1 MKSLNVIFTVAAI
14 LLSALPLGAQ
24 QPAADGAASQGPLG
38 GLGMFL
44 PMVLVFGIFYLLMI
58 RPQQKQRKQQQQM
71 VGALKKGDEV
81 VTTAGIHGKI
91 HGVAD
96 NIITLEIADNIRIKL
111 DKQQVAS
118 LKPASSS

>member
-1 MKSLNVIFTVAAI
+1 
-14 LLSALPLGAQ
+14 
-24 QPAADGAASQGPLG
+24 
-38 GLGMFL
+38 MFL

-81 VTTAGIHGKI
+81 VTSAGIHGKI

-96 NIITLEIADNIRIKL
+96 NIVTLEVADNVRIKL